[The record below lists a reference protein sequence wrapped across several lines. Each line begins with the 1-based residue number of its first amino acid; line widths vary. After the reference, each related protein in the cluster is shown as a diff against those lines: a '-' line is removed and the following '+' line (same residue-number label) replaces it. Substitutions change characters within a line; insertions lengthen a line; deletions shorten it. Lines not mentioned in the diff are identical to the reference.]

1 MRPRK
6 NNRNLPARM
15 YLKHGRYWYV
25 EHGKWHALSKDYAEA
40 LTQYAHRTSATGGG
54 MPAVINRF
62 LIEVAP
68 QKTARTKKEYERL
81 GKLLKETFADFHPRQ
96 IKPHHIAQAIDD
108 EAKTA
113 PVQANRMRQLLSV
126 IFAYAVRWG
135 IVDANPCR
143 DVRGISVKKRDRYI
157 TDDEFAAVKA
167 AASPSI
173 SCIMDFC
180 YLTAQRISDV
190 LKVKLSDISDD
201 GVYFQQGKT
210 GKKLRV
216 RMTPELA
223 EVIERAKK
231 LHDKV
236 RGLTLFHG
244 RGGKPYGYFGVSA
257 MFRRACKSAGVE
269 DFHLHDIRAKALTD
283 AEHQGL
289 DAQRLAGHKSR
300 AMTEHYVKA
309 RETEEAM
316 PPSLPK
322 KSAKVLDTN

>member
-25 EHGKWHALSKDYAEA
+25 ERGQWHKLSKDYAEA
-40 LTQYAHRTSATGGG
+40 LQQYANRTAASGSG
-54 MPAVINRF
+54 MPALIDRF

-68 QKTARTKKEYERL
+68 KKTAKTEKEYKRL
-81 GKLLKETFADFHPRQ
+81 GKLLKENFAEFQPRQ
-96 IKPHHIAQAIDD
+96 IKPHHVAKAIDD

-113 PVQANRMRQLLSV
+113 PVQANRLRQLLSV
-126 IFAYAVRWG
+126 IFAHAVRWG
-135 IVDANPCR
+135 VIDANPCR

-167 AASPSI
+167 AANPAI

-190 LKVKLSDISDD
+190 LKVKLSEISDD

-210 GKKLRV
+210 GKKLLV
-216 RMTPELA
+216 QMTPDLD
-223 EVIERAKK
+223 EVIKQTKK
-231 LHDKV
+231 LHNKV

-257 MFRRACKSAGVE
+257 MFRRACKSAGVK

-283 AEHQGL
+283 AERQGL
-289 DAQRLAGHKSR
+289 DAQRLAGHKNR
-300 AMTEHYVKA
+300 TMTEHYIKA
-309 RETEEAM
+309 RETEEAT

-322 KSAKVLDTN
+322 KSAKVLDSN